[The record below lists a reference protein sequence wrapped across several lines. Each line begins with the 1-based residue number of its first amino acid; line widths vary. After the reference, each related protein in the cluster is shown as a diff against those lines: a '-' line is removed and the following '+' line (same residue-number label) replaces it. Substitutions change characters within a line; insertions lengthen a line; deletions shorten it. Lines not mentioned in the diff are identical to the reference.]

1 MTRTKD
7 SAAVLK
13 GVPGAE
19 DLAELALDMRW
30 SWSHASDKLW
40 GQIDPELWE
49 ITHNPWVVF
58 QTASPAKLNQLLSEK
73 GFRKEVNRL
82 RANQARESNP
92 VVGGG
97 AETWFQKS
105 YPDPKLKTVA
115 YFSME
120 FGLSEALPI
129 YSGGLGNV
137 AGDQLKS
144 ASDLGVPVVGVG
156 LLYQQGYFRQVIE
169 ADGSQRAVYPYNDPS
184 QLPILPLRDSA
195 GEWLRVRV
203 QLPGYAVWVR
213 TWEAKVGRVR
223 LLLLD
228 SNDPAN
234 PPVHRGITSEL
245 YGGGT
250 EMRLQQEIILGI
262 IGYRMLHLL
271 GIAPEVCHL
280 NEGHAGFAVWERARV
295 FMEKTGLPFD
305 VALLATR
312 AGNLFTT
319 HTPVDAGIDRFPAS
333 MIEHYLRWYATQIL
347 HIDVNDLLAMGKLNP
362 TDPNELFN
370 MAYLGI
376 RGCGAVNGVSQLH
389 AQVSRKMFSNLF
401 PRWPL
406 EEVPIACVT
415 NGVHV
420 PSWDSG
426 ESDALWHKACGSDR
440 WRQDLDDIES
450 QIRTASDKDL
460 WKMRCANRGHL
471 VDAVRIRNKRQESSI
486 GTWVAAEDKEKHLF
500 DPNVL
505 TLGFARRFA
514 TYKRPNLLLH
524 EPRAADTDTDK
535 RQSAST
541 TGRRRKAH
549 PQDHDGQAMIQ
560 QWVQF
565 SRRKEVSGRVV
576 FLGDYD
582 MSLAEELVQGVDVW
596 INTPRRPWEACGT
609 SGMKVLVN
617 GGLNLSSL
625 DGWWAEAYDPALG
638 WAVGD
643 HQGSADEATQD
654 SAEADQLY
662 SILENEVIPLYYR
675 RESNGI
681 PVSWVAMMRESMARL
696 TGQYSANRSV
706 REYTER
712 YYLPAA
718 DAYDKRTGNDGQLA
732 VQLHTKRTA
741 LRAHWSEIHF
751 REFTTSNDEHGILLQ
766 AHIYLG
772 AVCPEHI
779 RVELFA
785 DNPGSAPFIAE
796 MSKASELV
804 GIAGGFVFEARVSA
818 SRPSSDYTA
827 RIVPALDT
835 LAVPLEETQIRW
847 QR

>member
-1 MTRTKD
+1 MTRSKD

-13 GVPGAE
+13 SVPGAE

-58 QTASPAKLNQLLSEK
+58 QTASPAKLSQLLGEK

-92 VVGGG
+92 VVGSS
-97 AETWFQKS
+97 AEAWFQKS
-105 YPDPKLKTVA
+105 YPGSKLKTAA

-213 TWEAKVGRVR
+213 TWEARVGRVR

-262 IGYRMLHLL
+262 IGYRMLNLL
-271 GIAPEVCHL
+271 GIEPDVCHL

-295 FMEKTGLPFD
+295 FMEKTRLPFD

-333 MIEHYLRWYATQIL
+333 MIEHYLRWYASQVL

-362 TDPNELFN
+362 ADPNEPFN

-389 AQVSRKMFSNLF
+389 AQVSRQMFSNLF

-406 EEVPIACVT
+406 EEVPVSCVT

-440 WRQDLDDIES
+440 WRQNLDDIES

-471 VDAVRIRNKRQESSI
+471 VDAVRIRNKRQESSV
-486 GTWVAAEDKEKHLF
+486 GTWVASEDKEKHLF

-514 TYKRPNLLLH
+514 TYKRPNLLLRDP
-524 EPRAADTDTDK
+524 ERLIRILTDAN
-535 RQSAST
+535 RPVQLVVA
-541 TGRRRKAH
+541 GKAH

-565 SRRKEVSGRVV
+565 SRRKEVNGRVV
-576 FLGDYD
+576 FLSDYD

-643 HQGSADEATQD
+643 HQSNTDEAAQD
-654 SAEADQLY
+654 AVEADQLY

-706 REYTER
+706 REYTEN

-718 DAYDKRTGNDGQLA
+718 DAYDKRTGNNGDFA
-732 VQLHTKRTA
+732 VQLHAKRTA
-741 LRAHWSEIHF
+741 LRTHWPEIHF
-751 REFTTSNDEHGILLQ
+751 REFTTSSDEHGTLFQ

-772 AVCPEHI
+772 AVCPEYI

-785 DNPGSAPFIAE
+785 NNPGSAPFIAE
-796 MSKASELV
+796 MRRTSELV
-804 GIAGGFVFEARVSA
+804 GIAGGFVFEARVSTG
-818 SRPSSDYTA
+818 RPSSDYTA
-827 RIVPALDT
+827 RVVPALET

>member
-1 MTRTKD
+1 MAQPKKLI
-7 SAAVLK
+7 AAMESIS
-13 GVPGAE
+13 GAE

-40 GQIDPELWE
+40 GRIDPELWE

-58 QTASPAKLNQLLSEK
+58 QTASPDKLKQLLNKKS
-73 GFRKEVNRL
+73 FREEVDRL
-82 RANQARESNP
+82 RAHQLRESDAAA
-92 VVGGG
+92 GGES
-97 AETWFQKS
+97 ATWFQKVHPGS
-105 YPDPKLKTVA
+105 KLGTVA

-156 LLYQQGYFRQVIE
+156 LLYQQGYFRQVID

-184 QLPILPLRDSA
+184 QLPILPLRDST

-203 QLPGYAVWVR
+203 QLPGYAVWLR
-213 TWEAKVGRVR
+213 TWEARVGRVR

-234 PPVHRGITSEL
+234 PPAYRGVTGEL

-250 EMRLQQEIILGI
+250 EMRLQQEVILGI
-262 IGYRMLHLL
+262 IGFRMLHML
-271 GIAPEVCHL
+271 GIRPDVCHL
-280 NEGHAGFAVWERARV
+280 NEGHAGFAVWERARI
-295 FMEKTGLPFD
+295 FMEETGQPFD

-319 HTPVDAGIDRFPAS
+319 HTPVDAGIDRFPAYL
-333 MIEHYLRWYATQIL
+333 IEPYLREYSTDL
-347 HIDVNDLLAMGKLNP
+347 HVKVDDLLAMGRANP
-362 TDPNELFN
+362 DDPNEPFN

-401 PRWPL
+401 PRWPAA
-406 EEVPIACVT
+406 EVPVACVT

-420 PSWDSG
+420 PSWDSS

-440 WRQDLDDIES
+440 WRQDLEELET
-450 QIRTASDKDL
+450 QIRSTSDEEL

-471 VDAVRIRNKRQESSI
+471 IDAVRIRHKRQESSI
-486 GTWVAAEDKEKHLF
+486 GTWSATGHRGTNIF

-514 TYKRPNLLLH
+514 TYKRPNLLLSNPERLIRILTNPNH
-524 EPRAADTDTDK
+524 PVQLVVA
-535 RQSAST
+535 
-541 TGRRRKAH
+541 GKAH
-549 PQDHDGQAMIQ
+549 PEDREGQRMIQ
-560 QWVQF
+560 EWVQF
-565 SRRKEVSGRVV
+565 SRWQEVQGHVV

-582 MSLAEELVQGVDVW
+582 MSLAEQLVQGVDVW

-625 DGWWAEAYDPALG
+625 DGWWAEAYDPSLG
-638 WAVGD
+638 WKVGD
-643 HQGSADEATQD
+643 HQNYPTEAAQD
-654 SAEADQLY
+654 AEEAEQLY
-662 SILENEVIPLYYR
+662 SVLENEVIPLFYR
-675 RESNGI
+675 RESSGI
-681 PVSWVAMMRESMARL
+681 PSEWVGMMRESMARL

-706 REYTER
+706 REYAER
-712 YYLPAA
+712 FYLPAA
-718 DAYDKRTGNDGQLA
+718 EAYAKRTGDRGDLA
-732 VQLHTKRTA
+732 VQIRKWQAELRT
-741 LRAHWSEIHF
+741 HWSEIHF
-751 REFTTSNDEHGILLQ
+751 RELEVIQGENEYLMRVR
-766 AHIYLG
+766 IYLG
-772 AVCPEHI
+772 TVCPDHV

-785 DNPGSAPFIAE
+785 DNPDETPFISE
-796 MSKASELV
+796 MSQASELV
-804 GIAGGFVFEARVSA
+804 GVQGGFVFEAKAPATRSA
-818 SRPSSDYTA
+818 SDYTV
-827 RIVPALDT
+827 RIVAAFDT
-835 LAVPLEETQIRW
+835 LAVPLEEPLILW
-847 QR
+847 QQ